1 MKKSLT
7 VLVFFALLVACT
19 PQLQQ
24 RLVQNEDLVE
34 LKSREAPTRTT
45 AFRIGGPCLD
55 NEAYAPDSNYLDH
68 TPMKY
73 VRVNVHWFNTA
84 DSSKN
89 YNGQEAIDF
98 TRGLIST
105 ANKDLER
112 NQAMWLPSGNQTP
125 TLPIRHRYVI
135 TPRSNDPTDDG
146 IYFHYVDDE
155 SCFLI
160 HKGRNTNLYKRGI
173 IRKYGIQ
180 LDTVLNIFIMPHHPD
195 SVASPTYHPSSTGVA
210 LGSVVK
216 VAGMIEDG
224 GPSWNFRSLINHE
237 VGHIY
242 GLTHTWAYN
251 DGCDDTPK
259 HSQAC
264 WSRNQRPECKD
275 KTSNNVMDYNAEQ
288 NAWTPCQIGKV
299 QKRMADLKSRP
310 RKLLEDR
317 WCNLNSQASITI
329 SDSIDW
335 KGAKDLEGHLTIAK
349 GGVLTIGCRVSLPA
363 KAKITIKAG
372 GKLILKHGAQLH
384 NACGDQWEGIWI
396 EEFGREKG
404 QVLYEGQPKILDAM
418 NGIDLSTATETSS

>member
-1 MKKSLT
+1 MLSSLFVFVLACTPKLQERLIQVEDLT
-7 VLVFFALLVACT
+7 VL
-19 PQLQQ
+19 Q
-24 RLVQNEDLVE
+24 RSEE
-34 LKSREAPTRTT
+34 PTNTS
-45 AFRIGGPCLD
+45 AFRIGGPCQN

-73 VRVNVHWFNTA
+73 IRVNVHWFNTV

-98 TRGLIST
+98 TRSLIST

-125 TLPIRHRYVI
+125 TLPIRHRYVL
-135 TPRSNDPTDDG
+135 TPRPSDPNDDG

-173 IRKYGIQ
+173 IRKYAVQ

-210 LGSVVK
+210 LGTVVK

-251 DGCDDTPK
+251 DGCDDTPR
-259 HSQAC
+259 HSQSC
-264 WSRNQRPECKD
+264 WSRNQRPECRD
-275 KTSNNVMDYNAEQ
+275 QTSNNVMDYNAEQ

-299 QKRMADLKSRP
+299 QKRMADLKSRT
-310 RKLLEDR
+310 RRLLEDR
-317 WCNLNSQASITI
+317 WCQLNPQASITI
-329 SDSIDW
+329 TDSIQW
-335 KGAKDLEGHLTIAK
+335 SGAKDLEGHLTIER
-349 GGVLTIGCRVSLPA
+349 GGSLTIACRLSLPA
-363 KAKITIKAG
+363 KAKIRVKAG
-372 GKLILKHGAQLH
+372 GRLILKDGAQLH

-396 EEFGREKG
+396 EEFGKEKG
-404 QVLYEGQPKILDAM
+404 EVLYEGQPQILDAV
-418 NGIDLSTATETSS
+418 NGINISQASERSS

>member
-1 MKKSLT
+1 MKNSLI
-7 VLVFFALLVACT
+7 VLGLFALLVACT

-24 RLVQNEDLVE
+24 RLVQLEDLVE
-34 LKSREAPTRTT
+34 VQRSQAPSQTS

-55 NEAYAPDSNYLDH
+55 NEAYAPDTNYLDH

-73 VRVNVHWFNTA
+73 IRINVHWFNTA

-105 ANKDLER
+105 ANKDLAR
-112 NQAMWLPSGNQTP
+112 NQAMWLPKGNNTP
-125 TLPIRHRYVI
+125 TLPIRHRYVL
-135 TPRSNDPTDDG
+135 TPRPNDPTDDG

-173 IRKYGIQ
+173 IRKYAIQ

-195 SVASPTYHPSSTGVA
+195 SVASPTYHPNSTGVA

-224 GPSWNFRSLINHE
+224 GPSWNYRSLINHE
-237 VGHIY
+237 VGHIF

-259 HSQAC
+259 HSQSC

-275 KTSNNVMDYNAEQ
+275 NTSNNVMDYNAEQ

-299 QKRMADLKSRP
+299 QKRMADLKSRT
-310 RKLLEDR
+310 RRLLEDR
-317 WCNLNSQASITI
+317 WCRLNPQASISIT
-329 SDSIDW
+329 DSIYW
-335 KGAKDLEGHLTIAK
+335 GGAKDLEGHLTIEK
-349 GGVLTIGCRVSLPA
+349 GGILTIGCRVSFPA
-363 KAKITIKAG
+363 TAKITVKAG
-372 GKLILKHGAQLH
+372 GKLILKNGAQLH
-384 NACGDQWEGIWI
+384 NACGDKWEGIWT

-404 QVLYEGQPKILDAM
+404 EILYEGQPKILDAIH
-418 NGIDLSTATETSS
+418 GIDLNQEMNSSS